1 MKLNTSVI
9 CCLLAGM
16 LVGANGFAEEY
27 DFEVGLAFD
36 STHTEGSKTITTP
49 GETIVNSSDIDT
61 DVLSVFGSW
70 YFTGLSD
77 DKGPRARAA
86 LVDRASSLS
95 FGYSRTDQ
103 TRSAFLMS
111 DDPSSRFPP
120 FDSTFE
126 SDGDAYTI
134 DFRYVHRDSGWF
146 GDAALLSS
154 DTTRNG
160 SVSDSVDATV
170 WNLGIGKYLFDT
182 TTLGLDVGRRYY
194 DGNLWET
201 DVVVSFSHLGNLG
214 ERWQYGIDLAY
225 GRSEGDFDFEQ
236 DTWAAAIALYPTR
249 DFEFGVGVEDISSS
263 DYLRDSTGIE
273 GFASWFITPSV
284 RVSARYRVD
293 DIDYWFGNIIIGG
306 AQEVRD
312 AEQDSYEISATIRF

>member
-1 MKLNTSVI
+1 MKHKMGVIFWLSVGLLVATSGV
-9 CCLLAGM
+9 
-16 LVGANGFAEEY
+16 AEEY

-36 STHTEGSKTITTP
+36 STNTEGSKTIMAP
-49 GETIVNSSDIDT
+49 GETIFNSSEIDT

-70 YFTGLSD
+70 YFNGLSD
-77 DKGPRARAA
+77 DKGPRARAV

-103 TRSAFLMS
+103 TLSAFLMS
-111 DDPSSRFPP
+111 DDPSSLFPS

-126 SDGDAYTI
+126 TDGDAYAI

-146 GDAALLSS
+146 GDVALLSLN
-154 DTTRNG
+154 TTRSGFVN
-160 SVSDSVDATV
+160 DSVDAAG
-170 WNLGIGKYLFDT
+170 WSLGIGKYLFDT

-194 DGNLWET
+194 DGDLEET
-201 DVVVSFSHLGNLG
+201 DVVLSFSHLGNLG

-236 DTWAAAIALYPTR
+236 DTWGAAIALYPTR
-249 DFEFGVGVEDISSS
+249 DFELGVRVEDISSS

-273 GFASWFITPSV
+273 GFASWFITPNV

-293 DIDYWFGNIIIGG
+293 DIDYYFGNIIIGG
-306 AQEVRD
+306 APEVRD
-312 AEQDSYEISATIRF
+312 AEQNSYEISATIRF

>member
-95 FGYSRTDQ
+95 FGTRERT
-103 TRSAFLMS
+103 RHAR
-111 DDPSSRFPP
+111 PS
-120 FDSTFE
+120 
-126 SDGDAYTI
+126 
-134 DFRYVHRDSGWF
+134 
-146 GDAALLSS
+146 L
-154 DTTRNG
+154 
-160 SVSDSVDATV
+160 
-170 WNLGIGKYLFDT
+170 
-182 TTLGLDVGRRYY
+182 
-194 DGNLWET
+194 
-201 DVVVSFSHLGNLG
+201 
-214 ERWQYGIDLAY
+214 
-225 GRSEGDFDFEQ
+225 
-236 DTWAAAIALYPTR
+236 
-249 DFEFGVGVEDISSS
+249 
-263 DYLRDSTGIE
+263 
-273 GFASWFITPSV
+273 
-284 RVSARYRVD
+284 
-293 DIDYWFGNIIIGG
+293 
-306 AQEVRD
+306 
-312 AEQDSYEISATIRF
+312 